1 MKTNMPEATH
11 SLFPDQPSTRFE
23 LPADCIT
30 VTGSRD
36 VDAARLAAAMP
47 KALSAFLGM
56 QRRWLLGGA
65 VGVDDLVSQ
74 WLLSQGE
81 SVTGVV
87 PFLQA
92 DQPKAAQGTLS
103 RLTGGCLELGYSKT
117 KKAYL
122 DRNAFMVDH
131 SNVVIAFWNGEK
143 GGTWQTIQ
151 YALKIG
157 RETHVYPVPGTNH

>member
-1 MKTNMPEATH
+1 MPEHAPG
-11 SLFPDQPSTRFE
+11 LFPDQSPSRLG
-23 LPADCIT
+23 LPTDCIT

-36 VDAARLAAAMP
+36 VDAVKLAATAA
-47 KALSAFLGM
+47 KALSSFIGR

-81 SVTGVV
+81 LVTGVV
-87 PFLQA
+87 PFLRD
-92 DQPKAAQGTLS
+92 DQPKTVQDTLS
-103 RLTGGCLELGYSKT
+103 RLNGGCLELAFSKT

-131 SNVVIAFWNGEK
+131 SAVVIAFWNGEK

-151 YALKIG
+151 YALKTG
-157 RETHVYPVPGTNH
+157 RETHVHPIPTSSC